1 MGGGLINFLLLKRG
15 GGLLLESW
23 ALNRGFTVSIY
34 LRYLLRWN
42 LDITKAQG
50 TSKINMLAIKRF
62 HYIEVL
68 FHILHYSWNKI
79 IVRYTEDIV
88 HYRGFIFIM
97 IPPYFTVNK
106 IRADHIQ
113 KFIVMKR
120 LIKVKW

>member
-1 MGGGLINFLLLKRG
+1 M
-15 GGLLLESW
+15 ESW

-34 LRYLLRWN
+34 LRYLLQWN

-50 TSKINMLAIKRF
+50 TSKINTLAIKRF
-62 HYIEVL
+62 RYIEVL

-79 IVRYTEDIV
+79 IVR
-88 HYRGFIFIM
+88 YRGFIFIM

>member
-15 GGLLLESW
+15 GLLEGGGLLLESW
-23 ALNRGFTVSIY
+23 TLNRGFTVSIY
-34 LRYLLRWN
+34 FRYLLRWN

-97 IPPYFTVNK
+97 IPLYFTVNK
-106 IRADHIQ
+106 IRANHIQ

-120 LIKVKW
+120 